1 MLKRLAIVAILALQT
16 AAVCSVAKADLPF
29 PTCYPC
35 PGDSDTPKPPS
46 AR

>member
-1 MLKRLAIVAILALQT
+1 MKKFVILAILAIQT

-35 PGDSDTPKPPS
+35 PGDRQVPKPS
-46 AR
+46 NIR

>member
-1 MLKRLAIVAILALQT
+1 MTKRLVIAAILALQT

-35 PGDSDTPKPPS
+35 PGDTQTPKPAS